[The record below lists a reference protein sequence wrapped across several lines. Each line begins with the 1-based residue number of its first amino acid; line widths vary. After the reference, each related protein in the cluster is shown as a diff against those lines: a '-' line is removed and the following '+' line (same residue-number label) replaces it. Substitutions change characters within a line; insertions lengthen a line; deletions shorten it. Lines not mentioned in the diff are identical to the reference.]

1 MSTILDALRRAE
13 AERAAPPGA
22 SLPPLGPVPPAE
34 SSERA
39 GRAPLFVATALLLL
53 LGTAGLYAWMPT
65 APTPVPAAQP
75 ASLPVTVA
83 APAPAPLPAPAALLQ
98 TPGARA
104 LPQPEASPPPPPPRT
119 EASAPARLPRLAELP
134 AALRQ
139 QLPPL
144 QLSGSMHSPDARLR
158 SLILNGQ
165 LYREGDLIAPG
176 LKLEEIGPRS
186 ARRRFREQAFELGY

>member
-13 AERAAPPGA
+13 AERATPPGT
-22 SLPPLGPVPPAE
+22 SLPPLGPVPPAALPRRN
-34 SSERA
+34 SS
-39 GRAPLFVATALLLL
+39 APLLVAAAVLLAL
-53 LGTAGLYAWMPT
+53 GAAGLYAWMPT
-65 APTPVPAAQP
+65 APAPAP
-75 ASLPVTVA
+75 APKPAPAPVA
-83 APAPAPLPAPAALLQ
+83 ATPAPLPAPAALLQ

-104 LPQPEASPPPPPPRT
+104 LPQPEASPAPPAPPPRA

-186 ARRRFREQAFELGY
+186 ARLRFREQAFELDY

>member
-13 AERAAPPGA
+13 AERATPPGT
-22 SLPPLGPVPPAE
+22 SLPPLGPVPPAALPK
-34 SSERA
+34 RD
-39 GRAPLFVATALLLL
+39 GRAPLLVAAAVVLL
-53 LGTAGLYAWMPT
+53 LGAAGLYAWMPT
-65 APTPVPAAQP
+65 APAPAPAPQP
-75 ASLPVTVA
+75 APAPVA
-83 APAPAPLPAPAALLQ
+83 ATPAPLPAPAALLQ

-104 LPQPEASPPPPPPRT
+104 LPEPEASPAPPAPRT

-158 SLILNGQ
+158 SLIINGQ

-186 ARRRFREQAFELGY
+186 ARLRFREQAFELSY